1 MQQGGEGEEGE
12 GGEEA
17 MFLTTKDL
25 SCVGEVSEDQQACI
39 RSHIHAAHLRMY
51 VPPTAHVQ
59 IVEKAVERGVERALR
74 RAVSKACQPRI

>member
-1 MQQGGEGEEGE
+1 
-12 GGEEA
+12 

-51 VPPTAHVQ
+51 VPPTAQ